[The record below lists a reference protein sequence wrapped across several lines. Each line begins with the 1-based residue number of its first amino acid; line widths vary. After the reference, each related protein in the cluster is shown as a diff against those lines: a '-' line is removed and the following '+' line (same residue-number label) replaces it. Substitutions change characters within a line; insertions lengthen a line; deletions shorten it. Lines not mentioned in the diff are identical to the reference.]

1 MIERTST
8 DPVPWNVIASDD
20 KLFARVET
28 LERLCER
35 IEDAL

>member
-8 DPVPWNVIASDD
+8 DPAPWSIIASDD
-20 KLFARVET
+20 KLFSRIET

-35 IEDAL
+35 IEASL

>member
-8 DPVPWNVIASDD
+8 DPAPWNVIASDD
-20 KLFARVET
+20 KLFSRIEA

-35 IEDAL
+35 IESSL

>member
-8 DPVPWNVIASDD
+8 EPAPWNVIASND
-20 KLFARVET
+20 KLFSRIET

-35 IEDAL
+35 IEASL

>member
-8 DPVPWNVIASDD
+8 EPAPWSVIASDD

-28 LERLCER
+28 LERLCDR
-35 IEDAL
+35 IEEAL